1 MSSIMNGDRWRRIEE
16 LYHAAGLLKD
26 NARASFLAAAT
37 EGDEE
42 LRLDVES
49 LLVSGGSSPGFLDE
63 PVQTGGAAARIS
75 DASSLSGRRIGT
87 YAIHERIG
95 AGGMGEVYRAHDSKL
110 HRDVA
115 FKVLAA
121 DLIGES
127 DQQQQ
132 DHLRRFRSEAH
143 ALAALNHP
151 NIAAIYGLEEA
162 DGVTA
167 LVIEL
172 VDGSTLADRI
182 RHGAVPV
189 EEALPVARQIAEALE
204 AAHARGIVH
213 RDLKPANIKLRSD
226 GTVKVLDFG
235 LAKAVGPAAGVRD
248 VAQGANTAPPATATG
263 IIVGTA
269 AYMSPEQAAGKT
281 VDHRSDI
288 WAFGCVLFEMLT
300 GRAAFAG
307 DTLTDT
313 LAAVMRAEPEWS
325 RVPFGVTARLHELL
339 RRCLRKDPRQRLQA
353 IGDARVALEEVL
365 SGGALPAPSAP
376 RGSERTAW
384 IVAGVAIVAA
394 IALAAAFYMT
404 SRPGEAQPFRL
415 SMPLPQGWSLALS
428 SSRGEPTPLA
438 VSPDGRRLAI
448 VARQG
453 DGPTTILIRD
463 VDSESARPLAG
474 TEGATSLFWSPDNRF
489 IGFFA
494 DGKIKKVDVS
504 GGALTVLCAATA
516 PFGGGTWGRDG
527 TIVFSVLDKGN
538 YRLRKVV
545 DTGGGQ
551 PTDAL
556 PDAPAS
562 SETND
567 QEIRPW
573 FLPDGRTLLYVLS
586 GPWGQKPTVYA
597 QTLDSPDRVK
607 VAETE
612 SSNVQYASGYLLF
625 FRGATLMAQ
634 PFDATRLAVTGNP
647 VPVAEHVQRHGL
659 IPGYRLFSASQN
671 GVLAYQ
677 GATDTATLAWV
688 DRRGQPLGTIGE
700 PANYQAIALSHDET
714 RVAALIGEP
723 RDRDLFIINL
733 SNGVRTQWTVNRPGS
748 PTWSHD
754 DRFIDFNATPSEG
767 GLRAFRKPSDGAG
780 ASERLLPDVKGPT
793 VLFDRGWDDSILV
806 GIPRDNRQDLTVVP
820 GSGNRTPFRLAS
832 TPQDKRLGKFS
843 PDGRWVAYVSNETGS
858 VQHVWVAPVIRRTG
872 AGEMRWRISDADGGT
887 LPQWSADGHELFY
900 ISSSEMLTAVQL
912 TRNGQ
917 ALQLGPRTALFPI
930 RVSQSE
936 GGYSGLHYAVS
947 KDGERFLVILSSE
960 APVSIDVNWTARL
973 KG

>member
-1 MSSIMNGDRWRRIEE
+1 MNEDRWRRIEE
-16 LYHAAGLLKD
+16 LYHAAQLLKD
-26 NARASFLAAAT
+26 SARAAFLAAAS

-42 LRLDVES
+42 LRHDVES
-49 LLVSGGSSPGFLDE
+49 LLVSGASSPGFLDE
-63 PVQTGGAAARIS
+63 PVQTAVAAALVT
-75 DASSLSGRRIGT
+75 DASSLSGRQIGT
-87 YAIHERIG
+87 YSIHEQIG
-95 AGGMGEVYRAHDSKL
+95 AGGMGDVYRAHDSKL

-115 FKVLAA
+115 LKVLAA
-121 DLIGES
+121 DLIGDN
-127 DQQQQ
+127 DQQRQ

-151 NIAAIYGLEEA
+151 NIASIYGLEEA

-167 LVIEL
+167 IVMEL

-189 EEALPVARQIAEALE
+189 EEALPVAKQIADALE
-204 AAHARGIVH
+204 AAHERGIVH

-226 GTVKVLDFG
+226 GTIKVLDFG
-235 LAKAVGPAAGVRD
+235 LAKAVGPAADGRD
-248 VAQGANTAPPATATG
+248 VAQRATNTAPPATATG

-269 AYMSPEQAAGKT
+269 AYMSPEQAAGKA

-300 GRAAFAG
+300 GRAAFDG

-325 RVPFGVTARLHELL
+325 RVPFGVTARLRELL

-353 IGDARVALEEVL
+353 IGDARIALEEVL
-365 SGGALPAPSAP
+365 SGGAPPAPSTL
-376 RGSERTAW
+376 RRSERTAW
-384 IVAGVAIVAA
+384 IVAGVAMLAA
-394 IALAAAFYMT
+394 IALAAAFYIA
-404 SRPGEAQPFRL
+404 SRPDEAQPLHL
-415 SMPLPQGWSLALS
+415 SMPLPQGWNLALS
-428 SSRGEPTPLA
+428 SSRGEPTPLV
-438 VSPDGRRLAI
+438 VSPNGRRVAI

-453 DGPTTILIRD
+453 DGPTTILIQELD
-463 VDSESARPLAG
+463 ALSARPLAG

-494 DGKIKKVDVS
+494 DGKIKKVNVS
-504 GGALTVLCAATA
+504 GGVPTELCAATA
-516 PFGGGTWGRDG
+516 PFGGGTWGREG
-527 TIVFSVLDKGN
+527 TIVFSILDKGN
-538 YRLRKVV
+538 YRLWKVA

-556 PDAPAS
+556 PDAPGS
-562 SETND
+562 RETND

-597 QTLDSPDRVK
+597 QRLDSPDRVQ
-607 VAETE
+607 VVETE
-612 SSNVQYASGYLLF
+612 SSNVQYANGYLLF
-625 FRGATLMAQ
+625 LRGATLMAQ
-634 PFDATRLAVTGNP
+634 PFDATRLAVRGDP

-677 GATDTATLAWV
+677 VATDAATLAWV
-688 DRRGQPLGTIGE
+688 DRRGQTLGTIGE

-714 RVAALIGEP
+714 RVAAVIGDPQE
-723 RDRDLFIINL
+723 LFIINL
-733 SNGVRTQWTVNRPGS
+733 SSGVRTPFASERPGFQV
-748 PTWSHD
+748 WSHD
-754 DRFIDFNATPSEG
+754 DRFIDFNARPSDS

-780 ASERLLPDVKGPT
+780 ASERLLPDVKGT
-793 VLFDRGWDDSILV
+793 TLEFDRGWDDSILV

-820 GSGNRTPFRLAS
+820 GSGDRTPFRLAS
-832 TPQDKRLGKFS
+832 TPQDKRIAKFS
-843 PDGRWVAYVSNETGS
+843 PDARWVAYVSNESGS
-858 VQHVWVAPVIRRTG
+858 VQTVWVAPVIRRTG
-872 AGEMRWRISDADGGT
+872 AGDVKWPISDADGGT
-887 LPQWSADGHELFY
+887 LPQWSVDSHELFY
-900 ISSSEMLTAVQL
+900 ISSSEMLTAVQV
-912 TRNGQ
+912 NGDGHVFQ
-917 ALQLGPRTALFPI
+917 QLGPPKALFPI

-936 GGYSGLHYAVS
+936 GGYKGWHYAVS
-947 KDGERFLVILSSE
+947 KNGGRFLVILSSE